1 MPGKGS
7 RATLGGGGAA
17 ARAAGR
23 IRAERWA
30 RERRGPGD
38 RRGRSVLGR
47 GGGQGPRQGGEHC
60 RHSSPFGVWN

>member
-17 ARAAGR
+17 ARAAGC

-38 RRGRSVLGR
+38 RRG
-47 GGGQGPRQGGEHC
+47 E
-60 RHSSPFGVWN
+60 